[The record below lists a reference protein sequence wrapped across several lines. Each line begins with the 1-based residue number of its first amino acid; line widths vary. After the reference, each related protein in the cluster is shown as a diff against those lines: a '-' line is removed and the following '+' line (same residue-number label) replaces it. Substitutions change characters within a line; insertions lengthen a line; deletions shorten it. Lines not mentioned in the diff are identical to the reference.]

1 MKKKWISKWRRSVQP
16 RKQRKFR
23 ANAPLHVARKFMR
36 VRLAKDLK
44 QKYGKRNFSVRNGDS
59 VKIMSGEYK
68 GKLLKVGRVDIKHRL
83 VYPENLFLTKKDGN
97 KIQIGIQPSN
107 LMIMS
112 LNLDDKRRKEALG
125 RK

>member
-1 MKKKWISKWRRSVQP
+1 MKNKWSRKWSGSVQP

-23 ANAPLHVARKFMR
+23 VNAPLHAARKFMR
-36 VRLAKDLK
+36 ARLAKELK
-44 QKYGKRNFSVRNGDS
+44 QKYGKRNFPVRKGDTI
-59 VKIMSGEYK
+59 KIVSGEYK
-68 GKLLKVGRVDIKHRL
+68 GRLLKIDRVSLKYRL

-97 KIQIGIQPSN
+97 KVQVGIQPSN
-107 LMIMS
+107 LLIMN

>member
-1 MKKKWISKWRRSVQP
+1 MKKKWSSKWGRSVQP

-68 GKLLKVGRVDIKHRL
+68 GKLLKVGVVDIKHRL

-112 LNLDDKRRKEALG
+112 LNLDDKRRKEALA